1 MIRPLRRSEHEARI
15 EIMPLIDV
23 VFLLLT
29 FFIYAMVLMVRAEVL
44 PVPLE
49 TYVSGSPARPRSTIS
64 VTIAIDGNIYVNQ
77 SIVTLDGVATAV
89 AKELENKLDAVVYL
103 VVEDGDAAV
112 DRGPLLTGTWDRLR
126 QQGLEIFLVGAPKQ
140 KDATHGLP

>member
-1 MIRPLRRSEHEARI
+1 MRPLRRTEHEARI

-49 TYVSGSPARPRSTIS
+49 SYVSRTPAEPRPTIS
-64 VTIAIDGNIYVNQ
+64 VTLAIDGNIYVGT
-77 SIVTLDGVATAV
+77 SIVMLNDVAMAV
-89 AKELENKLDAVVYL
+89 ERRLEEIPDAAIYI
-103 VVEDGDAAV
+103 VVEDGEAPV
-112 DRGPLLTGTWDRLR
+112 DRGPLLTGTLDQLR
-126 QQGLEIFLVGAPKQ
+126 KQGLEIFLVGAPKTEELR
-140 KDATHGLP
+140 DGIP

>member
-1 MIRPLRRSEHEARI
+1 MRPLRRSEHETRV

-49 TYVSGSPARPRSTIS
+49 SYVSGTTAEPRSTIS
-64 VTIAIDGNIYVNQ
+64 VTIAVDGNIYVNQ
-77 SIVTLDGVATAV
+77 TIVTLDEVARAV
-89 AKELENKLDAVVYL
+89 SEELEQEPKAAIYV

-126 QQGLEIFLVGAPKQ
+126 HQGLELFLVGAPKQ
-140 KDATHGLP
+140 VEPTDVTP

>member
-1 MIRPLRRSEHEARI
+1 MRSIRRSEHETRV

-49 TYVSGSPARPRSTIS
+49 SYVSGAPAEPRSSIS
-64 VTIAIDGNIYVNQ
+64 VTIAVDGNIYVNKT
-77 SIVTLDGVATAV
+77 IVGLDGVV
-89 AKELENKLDAVVYL
+89 DAVRKGLKDEPDAAVYV
-103 VVEDGDAAV
+103 VVEDGEAAL

-126 QQGLEIFLVGAPKQ
+126 HEGVDIFLVGAPKQ
-140 KDATHGLP
+140 KEKVNGTP